1 MLLFDILLLGEEI
14 MLSKQER
21 LQIYAKATELW
32 GKTAQLDQWVE
43 EMAELTVAI
52 NKYKRKV
59 LYGEYEGNQK
69 VIDNLIE
76 EMADVK
82 MCVEQMCDMF
92 KEYDIDAELDR
103 KMQKFKGQIE
113 QMEAKKHDK

>member
-1 MLLFDILLLGEEI
+1 MLT
-14 MLSKQER
+14 KQER
-21 LQIYAKATELW
+21 LEIYDKATKLW
-32 GKTAQLDQWVE
+32 GVTAQLDQWIE

-69 VIDNLIE
+69 VIDNLVE
-76 EMADVK
+76 EIADVK

-92 KEYDIDAELDR
+92 KKYDIDAELDR
-103 KMQKFKGQIE
+103 KMQKFQEQIKD
-113 QMEAKKHDK
+113 MEKRKQ

>member
-1 MLLFDILLLGEEI
+1 
-14 MLSKQER
+14 MLSKEER
-21 LQIYAKATELW
+21 LKIYEQATTLW
-32 GKTAQLDQWVE
+32 GEIAQFDQWIE
-43 EMAELTVAI
+43 EMAELTIAI

-69 VIDNLIE
+69 IIDNLVE
-76 EMADVK
+76 EIADVK

-92 KEYDIDAELDR
+92 KQYDIDSELDR

-113 QMEAKKHDK
+113 QMKKNKKA

>member
-1 MLLFDILLLGEEI
+1 
-14 MLSKQER
+14 MLSKEER
-21 LQIYAKATELW
+21 LKIYEQATTLW
-32 GKTAQLDQWVE
+32 GEVAQFDQWIE
-43 EMAELTVAI
+43 EMAELTIAI

-69 VIDNLIE
+69 IIDNLVE
-76 EMADVK
+76 EIADVK

-92 KEYDIDAELDR
+92 KQYDIDAELDR

-113 QMEAKKHDK
+113 QMQKKKA